1 MKLGKI
7 LLTLSLGLSLCACR
21 KKTEKDIT
29 TTKNTVKTTK
39 KTVKTTKN
47 KVNTTTNNTQA
58 NQDNG
63 IYKRVGNTIYFG
75 QYPQTLVTDT
85 TTTSALTEL
94 AGTRGTSSWSKIE
107 KSVNNASYTTLR
119 YKDID
124 YDGSMYRVIDLIE
137 YINYKSSETRSYDN
151 YPYQRL
157 NGYIEGELYC
167 FKFEDIKW
175 DILKESDGKAVIL
188 SSLTLDASCYEKVER
203 TTKWMHNGGDGY
215 ANNYSL
221 SDIRKWLNDYFYDNA
236 FNELQ
241 KSIIEETTVYNHK
254 DSTGNIDNTLTCINT
269 LDNVFILSVQEVN
282 EYMPSKDS
290 RKYNTNS
297 VSDYAKCLNASTDTN
312 WGSYWLLRS
321 PHDGSSYTGI
331 EIETVNANSGDIT
344 SFFVSNQFLGIKP
357 AITITL

>member
-1 MKLGKI
+1 MKLLKI
-7 LLTLSLGLSLCACR
+7 SIGLVLSLSLFACR
-21 KKTEKDIT
+21 KKTEKDKTSDT
-29 TTKNTVKTTK
+29 TTKTVTKTT
-39 KTVKTTKN
+39 TNKN
-47 KVNTTTNNTQA
+47 TNGNTTTYS
-58 NQDNG
+58 DEG
-63 IYKRVGNTIYFG
+63 KIYKRVCNSIYFG
-75 QYPQTLVTDT
+75 SYPQTLVTDT

-124 YDGSMYRVIDLIE
+124 YDGSMYRVIDIIE
-137 YINYKSSETRSYDN
+137 YINYNSAEPRNNDY

-175 DILKESDGKAVIL
+175 DILKESDVKAVIL
-188 SSLTLDASCYEKVER
+188 SSLTLDASYYEKVER
-203 TTKWMHNGGDGY
+203 TTKWMHNGGTGY

-254 DSTGNIDNTLTCINT
+254 DSTGNLNNTLTCINT
-269 LDNVFILSVQEVN
+269 ADNVFILSVQEVN
-282 EYMPSKDS
+282 EYMPNKDS

-297 VSDYAKCLNASTDTN
+297 VSDYAKCLNASTGSD

-321 PHDGSSYTGI
+321 PHDGSESYKGT
-331 EIETVNANSGDIT
+331 EIEVVNGVSGDIT
-344 SFFVSNQFLGIKP
+344 SSFVSYQFFGIKP